1 MRVYLVVAVLLA
13 AGCECKTE
21 SVSPSVSVKSS
32 EMASLLSAGTMLVSR
47 QDQVVDILQEQT
59 GGIRDIA
66 SKVEAIQSSAENT
79 QQAVS
84 AILSAQ
90 EAVQVESETANG
102 KEVIS
107 SVSTPSEVKV
117 TPASDGVRL
126 QMWTATWCGPCKG
139 SKVTAQEAADEL
151 GIELEKFDA
160 DEDKDQLEKC
170 KVSRVPTLCIIRN
183 GLIREWLTGT
193 HSKQAIIDAV
203 NRVRGGVVQVKQRKV
218 RQRLPVMGTQWGVID
233 LETYRRDNCNCPMCQ
248 GIRAMQWQYRQKP
261 EFSDVVEPVRDA
273 TFTPDNVP
281 VKQLDDVPPPQEPTP
296 DVTLHQMID
305 ILSLSP
311 EDVLADLGCG
321 DGRILIQAAKQYGC
335 RGVGIEIDPA
345 RAEIARR
352 KVSDA
357 CLADRIEIITGD
369 ALQFDPEAYGAT
381 ALTAYLYPELLAQ
394 LSDKFK
400 TVRIGASPFHEVP
413 GLGMVR
419 NGDVW
424 VYRRQT

>member
-1 MRVYLVVAVLLA
+1 MLSETGVKLTEAQSASVVLLHENTA
-13 AGCECKTE
+13 ALQKIAD
-21 SVSPSVSVKSS
+21 SVDS
-32 EMASLLSAGTMLVSR
+32 
-47 QDQVVDILQEQT
+47 
-59 GGIRDIA
+59 IA
-66 SKVEAIQSSAENT
+66 TDTKETKEAVEAIAS
-79 QQAVS
+79 
-84 AILSAQ
+84 Q

-139 SKVTAQEAADEL
+139 AKVTAQEAADEL

-160 DEDKDQLEKC
+160 DEDNDQLEKC
-170 KVSRVPTLCIIRN
+170 KVSRVPTLCIVRN

-218 RQRLPVMGTQWGVID
+218 RQRLPVTRTPWGIID

-248 GIRAMQWQYRQKP
+248 GIRAMQWQYLQKP
-261 EFSDVVEPVRDA
+261 EFSNVVEPVRDA

-281 VKQLDDVPPPQEPTP
+281 VKQSGDVPPPQEPTP

-321 DGRILIQAAKQYGC
+321 DGRVLILAAKQYGC

-369 ALQFDPEAYGAT
+369 ALQFDPEAYGVT
-381 ALTAYLYPELLAQ
+381 AMSAYLYPELLAQ
-394 LSDKFK
+394 LTDKFK

>member
-1 MRVYLVVAVLLA
+1 MLSETGVKLTEAQSASVV
-13 AGCECKTE
+13 
-21 SVSPSVSVKSS
+21 
-32 EMASLLSAGTMLVSR
+32 
-47 QDQVVDILQEQT
+47 ILQENTAALQKIADSVDSIAT
-59 GGIRDIA
+59 DTKETKEAVAAIA
-66 SKVEAIQSSAENT
+66 S
-79 QQAVS
+79 
-84 AILSAQ
+84 Q

-117 TPASDGVRL
+117 TPASGGVRL
-126 QMWTATWCGPCKG
+126 QMWTATWCGYCPAAK
-139 SKVTAQEAADEL
+139 KTAEAAAKEL
-151 GIELEKFDA
+151 GIELELFDA
-160 DEDKDQLEKC
+160 DVYKSQLTKC
-170 KVSRVPTLCIIRN
+170 KVSSLPTLCIVRD
-183 GLIREWLTGT
+183 GFTREWLKGVN
-193 HSKQAIIDAV
+193 SKQAIIDAV
-203 NRVRGGVVQVKQRKV
+203 NRVRGGGVVQVKQRKV

-248 GIRAMQWQYRQKP
+248 GIRAMQWQYMQKP
-261 EFSDVVEPVRDA
+261 EFSNVVEPVRDA

-281 VKQLDDVPPPQEPTP
+281 VKQSDDVPPPQEPTP

-321 DGRILIQAAKQYGC
+321 DGRILIEAVKQYGC

-369 ALQFDPEAYGAT
+369 ALQFDP
-381 ALTAYLYPELLAQ
+381 
-394 LSDKFK
+394 
-400 TVRIGASPFHEVP
+400 
-413 GLGMVR
+413 
-419 NGDVW
+419 
-424 VYRRQT
+424 